1 MGGGD
6 LLKRA
11 ALTKGSPDDEHA
23 RDARIASPDALNETA
38 RYGSIASASSTMSPC
53 APRGGSGGDQA
64 ECRARWMGARRG
76 PQRRERQG
84 PGSRVIWYGARTAPG
99 NLAVIAALAAATDTS
114 PLLSAAFANAASTP
128 SALARTGASTLVSA
142 PSGGSPELCFTRRA
156 ASSFATSSDAC
167 QACSSAAAAIVTAD
181 CGETTPRFVPTWRQA
196 PRGGSRNLRRMLL
209 RRADAMLLLSVAQ
222 FSPPDLVSVLW
233 PNYSTSDAK
242 LALANLLL
250 WKSEIGDVVCP
261 TNPAA
266 HAPGSCRPDT
276 LTPHRMTD
284 CRTGT

>member
-1 MGGGD
+1 MDGC
-6 LLKRA
+6 
-11 ALTKGSPDDEHA
+11 
-23 RDARIASPDALNETA
+23 ASRKSE
-38 RYGSIASASSTMSPC
+38 
-53 APRGGSGGDQA
+53 
-64 ECRARWMGARRG
+64 
-76 PQRRERQG
+76 RRERQG

-114 PLLSAAFANAASTP
+114 PLLSAAFANTASTP
-128 SALARTGASTLVSA
+128 SALATTGASTLVSA

-167 QACSSAAAAIVTAD
+167 QACSSPAAAIVTAD
-181 CGETTPRFVPTWRQA
+181 CGETTPRFVCRGPVPPRHVA
-196 PRGGSRNLRRMLL
+196 PAAVGSEPSAFGGFGMLL
-209 RRADAMLLLSVAQ
+209 PRADAMLLLSMAQ
-222 FSPPDLVSVLW
+222 FSPPDLAAVLIR